1 LRKAAQKSI
10 DAILSEFE
18 THFPG
23 EDIEIASKSDEVNA
37 SSVRNKP
44 KTSTDI
50 IDYTAL
56 ENDRI
61 VIGQRSKYYLEY
73 GTTIQYFKNNYARN
87 QKSKSLD
94 QQVVLTV
101 QTSSS
106 SK

>member
-1 LRKAAQKSI
+1 MRKSTQKAI
-10 DAILSEFE
+10 DAIIAEFD
-18 THFPG
+18 THFTG
-23 EDIEIASKSDEVNA
+23 EDIEMVAKSDEVIA
-37 SSVRNKP
+37 SSVRVKP

-56 ENDRI
+56 EKDRV

-87 QKSKSLD
+87 QKAKSLD
-94 QQVVLTV
+94 QQVVITV
-101 QTSSS
+101 HTSSS